1 MSQKTESYLRL
12 IRNHLIDGA
21 AIYSFNN
28 KHLVD
33 AEFLETGYYI
43 TEELYTEILNMDN
56 FYHVKLK
63 TNKGQIVIAS
73 VII

>member
-1 MSQKTESYLRL
+1 MSQNTASYVRL

-21 AIYSFNN
+21 IIYSFNG

-43 TEELYTEILNMDN
+43 TDDLYNQIMSMDN
-56 FYHVKLK
+56 FYHERLK
-63 TNKGQIVIAS
+63 TNNGQILTAS